1 MTNDR
6 NEVVPPWLLAVF
18 AMFTVQL
25 GSALSI
31 PVMKEL
37 GAGGTAWLR
46 LTMGGLIFI
55 AVGWPALRR
64 FGLRNIRTN
73 DWKVLVGLGTTTGLT
88 TVFFLNSIE
97 RLPLGTAVA
106 IEFLGPLTVAAVK
119 SHNKKALL
127 WPALASVGVLLLTAP
142 WEGEVNLPGIVYAL
156 LAAVGWGTY
165 IILTQ
170 KIGDRFSG
178 ISGLAITIPISAITA
193 AFIGV
198 PQAIGNI
205 TPELLLATLGLAI
218 LLPVLPYALEMLALK
233 RLTHNAFGTLMA
245 MEPGMGLLLGIFVL
259 NQIPN
264 FTQWVGISLVVLAGA
279 FAQKGGRR
287 DQSDKH
293 GFYSEPDVIA

>member
-1 MTNDR
+1 MTNTRD
-6 NEVVPPWLLAVF
+6 EVIPPWLLAVF

-25 GSALSI
+25 GSALSL
-31 PVMKEL
+31 PVMEKL

-46 LTMGGLIFI
+46 LSLGGLIFI
-55 AVGWPALRR
+55 ALGWSALKKL
-64 FGLRNIRTN
+64 GLRNISNN
-73 DWKVLVGLGTTTGLT
+73 DWKVLFGLGVTTGLT
-88 TVFFLNSIE
+88 TVFFLYSIE

-127 WPALASVGVLLLTAP
+127 WPALALIGVLLLTQP
-142 WEGEVNLPGIVYAL
+142 WADEVNLPGIIYAL
-156 LAAVGWGTY
+156 LAGIGWGTY

-178 ISGLAITIPISAITA
+178 ISGLAITIPISAVTA
-193 AFIGV
+193 AIIGV
-198 PQAIGNI
+198 PQAVGNI

-233 RLTHNAFGTLMA
+233 HLTHNAFGTLMA
-245 MEPGMGLLLGIFVL
+245 MEPGMGLLLGILVL

-264 FTQWVGISLVVLAGA
+264 FSQWIGISLVIFAGA
-279 FAQKGGRR
+279 SAQKGGRR
-287 DQSDKH
+287 TKDDKH
-293 GFYSEPDVIA
+293 TIHSEPDLIA

>member
-1 MTNDR
+1 MKSFE
-6 NEVVPPWLLAVF
+6 NEFMPPWLLAVF

-31 PVMKEL
+31 SVMSEL

-55 AVGWPALRR
+55 VLGWPALKKL
-64 FGLRNIRTN
+64 GLRNISYS
-73 DWKVLVGLGTTTGLT
+73 DWKILIGLGSTTGLL
-88 TVFFLNSIE
+88 TVFFLSAIE
-97 RLPLGTAVA
+97 QIPLGTAVA
-106 IEFLGPLTVAAVK
+106 IEFLGPLTVAAIK
-119 SHNKKALL
+119 SHNRKALL
-127 WPALASVGVLLLTAP
+127 WPALAFLGVLLLTQP
-142 WEGEVNLPGIVYAL
+142 WQGEVNLTGITFAL
-156 LAAVGWGTY
+156 LSAIGWGTY

-198 PQAIGNI
+198 PQASGKI
-205 TPELLLATLGLAI
+205 TPELLLAVFGLAI

-233 RLTHNAFGTLMA
+233 HLTQNAFGTLMA

-259 NQIPN
+259 GQIPN
-264 FTQWVGISLVVLAGA
+264 VTQWIGITLVVFAGA
-279 FAQKGGRR
+279 SAQKGGRR
-287 DQSDKH
+287 TKGQQH
-293 GFYSEPDVIA
+293 VVHSEPDIIG